1 MVKRLRKRA
10 KQQLR
15 KPRTAESTTPRPQ
28 SGLHPHRVLH
38 DTSSTSLHC
47 NRLRRPGGRHPQRTW
62 WTGCSSSPP
71 SVSVL
76 KQEISSSHKEEGRRR
91 WGISMHSDGSTI
103 DLKQNYNK
111 YQQRWVQWRCR
122 TNSSTHKGKLELRTS
137 SLKSA
142 GDDDRKANTIVNAGI
157 P

>member
-1 MVKRLRKRA
+1 MRKRA
-10 KQQLR
+10 HQQLWN
-15 KPRTAESTTPRPQ
+15 PRTAESTTPRPQ

-38 DTSSTSLHC
+38 GTSSTSLHC

-91 WGISMHSDGSTI
+91 CGISMHSDGSTI

-111 YQQRWVQWRCR
+111 YQQRLVQWRCR